1 MAWSTANVRI
11 SVLCH
16 NPSLKDSKTRFP
28 ESFSNLASK
37 YYFKE
42 YRPHRPKSYICGI
55 CLSESQSTAQPQK
68 RLPCGLFMAAADFM
82 IERKQTRHRAWRSQS
97 SCQGLI
103 IISVFLPVQ
112 PLLSS
117 TKREEPRF
125 HKSVA
130 LTTQA
135 FLCPPSPIFFLL
147 PVSPSSRPR
156 FIFYKDG
163 AEPLTSGDAL
173 VVLLKLVT
181 RQ

>member
-1 MAWSTANVRI
+1 MAWSNANVRM

-55 CLSESQSTAQPQK
+55 CLSESRSTAQPQK

-82 IERKQTRHRAWRSQS
+82 IERKQTRHRARRSQS
-97 SCQGLI
+97 TCQGLI
-103 IISVFLPVQ
+103 IISVFLP
-112 PLLSS
+112 LLSS
-117 TKREEPRF
+117 TKREELRF
-125 HKSVA
+125 HESDA

-135 FLCPPSPIFFLL
+135 SARPPSPPFFLL

-156 FIFYKDG
+156 FQFYKDG

-173 VVLLKLVT
+173 VDLLKLVT
-181 RQ
+181 TR